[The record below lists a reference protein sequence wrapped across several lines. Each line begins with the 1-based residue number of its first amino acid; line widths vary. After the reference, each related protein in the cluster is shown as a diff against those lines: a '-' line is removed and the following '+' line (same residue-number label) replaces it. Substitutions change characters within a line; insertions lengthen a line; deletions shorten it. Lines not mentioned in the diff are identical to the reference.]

1 MMGHSGSFVTGAWE
15 ILHRIVLS
23 ANAAA
28 VQFSS
33 LPQCRAFRLRIMG
46 ARRDTGFDPTLLARS
61 ARLYF
66 NDDIDSGLGNYRYL
80 QRRTL
85 VSGSGVGTST
95 TVGSASSDFIL
106 AFWYPDLASDSARVV
121 NAEIV
126 ITDFSSDRYKTVEMK
141 SVLTGASEFYF
152 IEGAGVWAVT
162 NRIQSIRIVAAGATD
177 PRFVNGALFVLEGI
191 V

>member
-1 MMGHSGSFVTGAWE
+1 MMGHSGPFTNGAWE
-15 ILHRIVLS
+15 LLRRVTTS
-23 ANAAA
+23 GRPSA

-33 LPQCRAFRLRIMG
+33 LPPCRAFRLRIMG
-46 ARRDTGFDPTLLARS
+46 LRRDSGSSLLRS

-95 TVGSASSDFIL
+95 TEGSASSDFIV
-106 AFWYPDLASDSARVV
+106 AFWYPDLAGDPARVV

-126 ITDFSSDRYKTVEMK
+126 IADSPNRYKTVEMK

-152 IEGAGVWAVT
+152 HEGAGVWAVT
-162 NRIQSIRIVAAGATD
+162 NRIQSIRIVAAGATE
-177 PRFVNGALFVLEGI
+177 PRFENGALFVLEGI